1 MARRKVEYRWDA
13 ESIRALRKHMG
24 LTQQQM
30 SDELGTRQQ
39 TISEWET
46 GMYRPRG
53 GINRLLTLVAEQVGF
68 EYQAFVQ
75 KSPSEGQEMEGDEV
89 DEKPEAESE
98 PEPEPEPQPE
108 IEQEPETRPETDNS
122 KP

>member
-1 MARRKVEYRWDA
+1 MAVPGKIGLEVAVMGRRKVEYQWDA
-13 ESIRALRKHMG
+13 ESIRALREYMR

-30 SDELGTRQQ
+30 AEELGTRQQ

-53 GINRLLTLVAEQVGF
+53 GMNRLLTLVAEGKGFDYQVT
-68 EYQAFVQ
+68 A
-75 KSPSEGQEMEGDEV
+75 
-89 DEKPEAESE
+89 AESPPGE
-98 PEPEPEPQPE
+98 EEEE
-108 IEQEPETRPETDNS
+108 EAGKS